1 MRLWRRGKA
10 RVTGVRGCLPCVPVA
25 NRTES
30 TPMLAPHFSRFFA
43 ANPGLMHFAAHSHH
57 PWPDVTQAAHA
68 RYWEDSATLADRKW
82 AHVFGTVVPAAQRHV
97 ARLLSLSDPGQVAFA
112 PNTHEFVA
120 RLYSCLDWS
129 RPVRVLASAHEFHS
143 FRRQTRRLAETG
155 RLALTEIAAE
165 PWDTFGERFATAAAA
180 GDWDL
185 VWLSHVF
192 FDSGFAVRDLEA
204 IVAAAPASAVV
215 AIDGYHAFHALPV
228 DLSRIHARA
237 FYLAGGYKYAMS
249 GEGACFLAIP
259 PGCEL
264 RPADT
269 GWFASFDSL
278 SGRPGEAVPYSADAF
293 RFWGSTFDPS
303 GLYRFVA
310 AMDWLAGLGVTV
322 DDIHAHAV
330 RLQSRFLSGLAA
342 LELPGLPVAS
352 LVPPAGTP
360 RGNFLAFDVDAAEGA
375 HERLAAHRVYID
387 RRDRRLRFG
396 FGAYHDEAAV
406 DALLEAVKG
415 ALR

>member
-1 MRLWRRGKA
+1 
-10 RVTGVRGCLPCVPVA
+10 
-25 NRTES
+25 
-30 TPMLAPHFSRFFA
+30 MLAEHFSRFLA
-43 ANPGLMHFAAHSHH
+43 ANPGLLHFAAHSHH
-57 PWPDVTQAAHA
+57 PWPDASRAAHA

-82 AHVFGTVVPAAQRHV
+82 ARVFAEEVPRAQAHV
-97 ARLLSLSDPGQVAFA
+97 ARLLALPDPRQVAFA

-155 RLALTEIAAE
+155 RLELTEIPGE
-165 PWDTFGERFATAAAA
+165 PWATFGERYACTAST

-192 FDSGFAVRDLEA
+192 FDSGFLVRDLEA
-204 IVAAAPASAVV
+204 IVAAAPARALV

-237 FYLAGGYKYAMS
+237 FYLAGGYKYAMA

-303 GLYRFVA
+303 GLYRFNAV
-310 AMDWLAGLGVTV
+310 MDWLAGLGVTV
-322 DDIHAHAV
+322 ADIHAHAA
-330 RLQSRFLSGLAA
+330 RLQARFLAGLSA
-342 LELPGLPVAS
+342 LPPGRLPADA
-352 LVPPAGTP
+352 LVPPAGVA
-360 RGNFLAFDVDAAEGA
+360 RGNFLAFDVDEAAEA
-375 HERLAAHRVYID
+375 HQRLLASGIYVD

-396 FGAYHDEAAV
+396 FGVYHDEAAV
-406 DALLEAVKG
+406 DRLLEAAAK
-415 ALR
+415 ALG

>member
-1 MRLWRRGKA
+1 
-10 RVTGVRGCLPCVPVA
+10 
-25 NRTES
+25 
-30 TPMLAPHFSRFFA
+30 MLAAHFSRFFA
-43 ANPGLMHFAAHSHH
+43 ADPHRLHFAAHSHH
-57 PWPDVTQAAHA
+57 PWPDASQAAHA
-68 RYWEDSATLADRKW
+68 RYWEDSATMADRKW
-82 AHVFGTVVPAAQRHV
+82 GHVLGTVLPAAQGHV
-97 ARLLSLSDPGQVAFA
+97 ARLLSLSDPRQVAFA

-155 RLALTEIAAE
+155 RLFLTEIPAE
-165 PWDTFGERFATAAAA
+165 PWDTFGGRFAAAA
-180 GDWDL
+180 ASGGWDL

-192 FDSGFAVRDLEA
+192 FDSGFVVRDLEA
-204 IVAAAPASAVV
+204 IVAAAPAGAIV

-228 DLSRIHARA
+228 NLSKVHARA
-237 FYLAGGYKYAMS
+237 FYLAGGYKYAMA

-278 SGRPGEAVPYSADAF
+278 SGRPGEAVPYSTDAF

-303 GLYRFVA
+303 GLYRFNAV
-310 AMDWLAGLGVTV
+310 MDWLAGLGVTV
-322 DDIHAHAV
+322 ADIHRHAAS
-330 RLQSRFLSGLAA
+330 LQARFLAGLAGLA
-342 LELPGLPVAS
+342 LARLPAER
-352 LVPPAGTP
+352 LVPPPGSP
-360 RGNFLAFDVDAAEGA
+360 RGNFLTFDVDDAQDVQQ
-375 HERLAAHRVYID
+375 RLAAQRVYID

-396 FGAYHDEAAV
+396 FGVYHDEAAV
-406 DALLEAVKG
+406 DALLEAAEV